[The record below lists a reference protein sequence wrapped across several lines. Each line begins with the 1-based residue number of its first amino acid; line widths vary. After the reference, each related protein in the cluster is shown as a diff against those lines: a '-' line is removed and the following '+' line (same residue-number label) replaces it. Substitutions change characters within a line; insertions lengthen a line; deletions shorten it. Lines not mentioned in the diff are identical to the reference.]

1 MTDSALISR
10 LPQQYNDQVSPEER
24 PDMSLFL
31 PTSSEDTSFPVSI
44 NTINLSER
52 YMYMFSWHWHEE
64 VEFTIVKS
72 GQINLKLSNKSFLL
86 NPGEGFF
93 INQNRLHSF
102 RAVAAE
108 DCIVEAFKFHPSAV
122 FGYGNATMSV
132 KYLTPLLSS
141 GLLHCLIFSQNDAE
155 TSEIYQVV
163 KEAFTLCTEKK
174 FGYELLVKSA
184 LCRLWNLLLPYA
196 ETVSDAVSHFSAQS
210 VTDSARVKQAIL
222 FIEKNHAE
230 PLTLE
235 EIADSIHLSKSEC
248 CRCFQRCL
256 GVTPFEYLMKF
267 RIFESTRKINRGEEV
282 AKSISALAS
291 SVGFNSASYYNK
303 LFKKYV
309 NCTPSEYKKNIQ
321 KNNDFPVN

>member
-1 MTDSALISR
+1 MNDSELTKK
-10 LPQQYNDQVSPEER
+10 LPQQYNGQSNYNER
-24 PDMSLFL
+24 PDMSLYL

-44 NTINLSER
+44 RTINLSEH
-52 YMYMFSWHWHEE
+52 YMYMFPWHWHEE
-64 VEFTIVKS
+64 VEFTIVKA
-72 GQINLKLSNKSFLL
+72 GQITLKLSNKSFLL

-108 DCIVEAFKFHPSAV
+108 DCIVEAFKFHPSVV
-122 FGYGNATMSV
+122 FGYGNASLSV

-141 GLLHCLIFSQNDAE
+141 GLLHCLIFSQDDAE
-155 TSEIYQVV
+155 TREIYEVV
-163 KEAFTLCTEKK
+163 KEAFSLCEEKK
-174 FGYELLVKSA
+174 YGYELLVKSA
-184 LCRLWNLLLPYA
+184 LCRLWNLMLPYA
-196 ETVSDAVSHFSAQS
+196 ETISNAVSHFSAQA
-210 VTDSARVKQAIL
+210 VNDSARVKQAIL
-222 FIEKNHAE
+222 FIEENHAE

-256 GVTPFEYLMKF
+256 GITPFEYLMKF
-267 RIFESTRKINRGEEV
+267 RIFESTRKINRGDEV

-309 NCTPSEYKKNIQ
+309 NCTPSEYKKNMR
-321 KNNDFPVN
+321 KNQDFPIS